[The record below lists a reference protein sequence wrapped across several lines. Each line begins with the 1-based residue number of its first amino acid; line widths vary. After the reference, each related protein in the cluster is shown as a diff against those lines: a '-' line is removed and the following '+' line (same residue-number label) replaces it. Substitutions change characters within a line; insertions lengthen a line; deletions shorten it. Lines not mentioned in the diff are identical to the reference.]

1 MQYLT
6 KDQVADILQVHSLTV
21 KRYIDKGEL
30 KAIRL
35 SKTKGL
41 RIKSDDLEEFLKSK
55 KVQEQKKVI

>member
-55 KVQEQKKVI
+55 KV